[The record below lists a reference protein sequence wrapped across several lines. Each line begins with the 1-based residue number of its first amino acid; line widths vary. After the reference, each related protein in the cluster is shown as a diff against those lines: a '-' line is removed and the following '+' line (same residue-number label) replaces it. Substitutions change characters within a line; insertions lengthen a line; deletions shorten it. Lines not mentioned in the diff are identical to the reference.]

1 MQGDLLKKTLKC
13 DTSPL
18 LNMTLELSETVWS
31 NFSPAWGFLFNVCI
45 FILLK
50 RITCKVLG
58 RVIILLYSFLWW
70 YDIHGQKSRAIMKD
84 NPSFTASHVFCAILL
99 MLHVNHLTELYQS
112 CATSPR
118 AIFIMLSWGIIHNYT
133 MKEKYGGQGLWF
145 YGAQLKIRSQRC
157 GNKIWLPTT
166 AL

>member
-1 MQGDLLKKTLKC
+1 MRHQSTLK
-13 DTSPL
+13 TWHLSSPRQCEVISAYSL
-18 LNMTLELSETVWS
+18 PGVSCSMYV
-31 NFSPAWGFLFNVCI
+31 
-45 FILLK
+45 FILPK

-58 RVIILLYSFLWW
+58 RVIISLYSFLWW
-70 YDIHGQKSRAIMKD
+70 NAIYTARKSRAIMKD

-133 MKEKYGGQGLWF
+133 MKEKCGGQGLWF

-157 GNKIWLPTT
+157 GNKIWLPTA